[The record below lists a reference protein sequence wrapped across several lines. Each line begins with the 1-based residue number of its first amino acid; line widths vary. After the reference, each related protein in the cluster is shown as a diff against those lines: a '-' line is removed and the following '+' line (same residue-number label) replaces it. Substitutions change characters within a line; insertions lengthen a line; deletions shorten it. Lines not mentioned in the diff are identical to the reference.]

1 MSHSLYSTEVAAR
14 SCMERIPPKK
24 TLKKTNTTLDIYIG
38 SAMVIAR
45 GLVIQ
50 SIIEYFS
57 LKQKIVTEQVFQKI
71 SVP

>member
-24 TLKKTNTTLDIYIG
+24 TLKKTLDIDIG

-57 LKQKIVTEQVFQKI
+57 LKQKIVTEQVFPKI